1 MDISLGGFG
10 NTNPTNYKF
19 KFQQENFGFKIPS
32 ILLAFFR
39 DDIDKNEVKAELASK
54 TNIEIFS
61 EGIGTDGSFYLET
74 RPSRNKVS
82 KVYSKNSPLQ
92 HSKNILDFY
101 RRSIDKKF
109 DELYPVQYDLIDFN
123 KYLSD
128 VNSPVSH
135 APDRDKLDAFKAK
148 AIAQNFHMKAQLC
161 HVYLSN
167 NKKFILIQNVTI
179 RLVYTH
185 KVTRPLPNGRNNRER
200 NIPVSIRNHN
210 AYLVLSPSVDDI
222 EFNNLS
228 MLLIEADDNRIVKS
242 SINFEGE
249 GRSPFKIESILSV
262 DKTTSMTNQQFLDK
276 VSQENNID
284 SVVFSKKI
292 FKKNNTNIGNGS
304 VNKSFLTLEHFVT
317 NNFVD
322 FYAYTAISKVIK
334 KSNLDS
340 QEDEIKKQYAYII
353 SFFMLNKIMYAIYRG
368 SESFLEDKNLLNT
381 SAIKG
386 IVTELSSLSTSGL
399 SNTLQGFISIISR
412 EHNRNK
418 SSLNGFLRQNP
429 NEKYQTIFVPA
440 LQNNLSLAGILNDMF
455 SQEGPTSVVEEMKL
469 IYRLS
474 TFIKELESP
483 IANPNN
489 DSFFTIDINRYIKD
503 LVV

>member
-10 NTNPTNYKF
+10 NTNSANYKF
-19 KFQQENFGFKIPS
+19 NFQQENFGFKIPS

-39 DDIDKNEVKAELASK
+39 DDIDINEVKAELASK

-61 EGIGTDGSFYLET
+61 EGIGADASFYLET
-74 RPSRNKVS
+74 RPSNNRVS
-82 KVYSKNSPLQ
+82 KVYSKNRPLQ

-101 RRSIDKKF
+101 RRSINRKF

-128 VNSPVSH
+128 VNSPVRH
-135 APDRDKLDAFKAK
+135 RPDSDKLDTFKAK
-148 AIAQNFHMKAQLC
+148 NIANSYNMKAQLC
-161 HVYLSN
+161 HIHLGN

-210 AYLVLSPSVDDI
+210 AHLVLSPSVDDI

-228 MLLIEADDNRIVKS
+228 MLLIEADGDRIVRRN
-242 SINFEGE
+242 INFEGE
-249 GRSPFKIESILSV
+249 DRSPFKIESILEV
-262 DKTTSMTNQQFLDK
+262 DKTTNMTNQQFLDK
-276 VSQENNID
+276 VSRENLGRLVL
-284 SVVFSKKI
+284 SEKI
-292 FKKNNTNIGNGS
+292 FKSGNTNIQDGS
-304 VNKSFLTLEHFVT
+304 INKSFLTLEKFIT
-317 NNFVD
+317 KNFVD

-334 KSNLDS
+334 KSDLNNQDD
-340 QEDEIKKQYAYII
+340 QIKKQYAYII

-368 SESFLEDKNLLNT
+368 NESFLEDKNLLNT
-381 SAIKG
+381 SAVKA
-386 IVTELSSLSTSGL
+386 IVAELSDQSTTGL
-399 SNTLQGFISIISR
+399 NNTLQGFIATIVR
-412 EHNRNK
+412 EHGGNK
-418 SSLNGFLRQNP
+418 SSLNHFLRKNP
-429 NEKYQTIFVPA
+429 REKYQTIFVPA

-455 SQEGPTSVVEEMKL
+455 SPKGPTSIVEEMKL

-474 TFIKELESP
+474 TFIKELENPVASP
-483 IANPNN
+483 TSN
-489 DSFFTIDINRYIKD
+489 DFFTIDINRYIKV